1 MKIAFTG
8 AQSTGKTTLLKEL
21 KRDPELSLKYDFR
34 DEITRRM
41 QKKGLSINEGGDDI
55 TQLLIM
61 NSHIKN
67 SLIDNVIM
75 DRCALD
81 GLVYTDWMYRKG
93 KIQQWVIEYADNV
106 FKMLIDRY
114 DHIFYLAPEFDI
126 EDDGVRSTDIDF
138 RNEIVILFEK
148 YIKAWNIPVI
158 KLTGTV
164 EQRLNKI
171 KETINE

>member
-1 MKIAFTG
+1 
-8 AQSTGKTTLLKEL
+8 
-21 KRDPELSLKYDFR
+21 
-34 DEITRRM
+34 
-41 QKKGLSINEGGDDI
+41 
-55 TQLLIM
+55 
-61 NSHIKN
+61 
-67 SLIDNVIM
+67 M

-81 GLVYTDWMYRKG
+81 GLVYTDWMCRKG
-93 KIQQWVIEYADNV
+93 KVQQWVLQYADNV

-114 DHIFYLAPEFDI
+114 DHIFYLVPEFDI

-138 RNEIVILFEK
+138 RNEIVQLFEK
-148 YIKAWNIPVI
+148 YIKAIDIPVI

>member
-8 AQSTGKTTLLKEL
+8 AQSTGKTTLLNRL
-21 KRDPELSLKYDFR
+21 KHDPMFNLEFEFI

-41 QKKGLSINEGGDDI
+41 TKKGLKINEGGDDM

-81 GLVYTDWMYRKG
+81 GLVYTDWMSRKG
-93 KIQQWVIEYADNV
+93 KVQEWVLQYAGNV
-106 FKMLIDRY
+106 FKMLIARY
-114 DHIFYLAPEFDI
+114 DYIFYLTPEFEI

-138 RNEIVILFEK
+138 RNEIVDLFDH
-148 YIKAWNIPVI
+148 YIKEYKIPVI

-171 KETINE
+171 KETIK

>member
-1 MKIAFTG
+1 MKLAFTG

-41 QKKGLSINEGGDDI
+41 QKKGLSINESGNDI

-67 SLIDNVIM
+67 TLIDNVIM

-114 DHIFYLAPEFDI
+114 DYIFYLVPEFDI

-138 RNEIVILFEK
+138 RNEIVILFEQ

>member
-8 AQSTGKTTLLKEL
+8 AQSTGKTTLLNEL
-21 KRDPELSLKYDFR
+21 KNDGDIILQYDFR

-41 QKKGLSINEGGDDI
+41 QKKGLAINESGNDI

-81 GLVYTDWMYRKG
+81 GLVYTDWMYDK
-93 KIQQWVIEYADNV
+93 KKVSHWVREYAEHV
-106 FKMLIDRY
+106 FNLLIDRY
-114 DHIFYLAPEFDI
+114 DHIFYLVPEFSL
-126 EDDGVRSTDIDF
+126 EDDGIRSTNLQFRDDIVD
-138 RNEIVILFEK
+138 LFDH
-148 YIKAWNIPVI
+148 YIKEYKIPVI

-171 KETINE
+171 KETIK

>member
-1 MKIAFTG
+1 MKLAFTG

-21 KRDPELSLKYDFR
+21 KRDPDFSLKFDFR

-41 QKKGLSINEGGDDI
+41 QRKGLSINEGGNDI

-61 NSHIKN
+61 SSHIKN
-67 SLIDNVIM
+67 TLIDNVIM

-114 DHIFYLAPEFDI
+114 DYIFYLVPEFDI

-138 RNEIVILFEK
+138 RNEIVILFEQ